1 MNGCGRTDAQVHASQ
16 YVFHADL
23 EEGQHEDLVYH
34 LNRTLPDDI
43 AIFAILPV
51 HHNAHAR
58 YDAIQRTYDYF
69 IHTSKDPFLKGNSAL
84 YYETQL
90 DLQRMKEAVDLL
102 PQYNDYYAFCKSP
115 ASFDHTR
122 CEVSSAHLWV
132 DQSGERLRFQISSNR
147 FLTGMIRI
155 IMGRLLEIGTGKMSV
170 AAFEHHLRSKQPP
183 KFISPANPQGLYL
196 SKIVY
201 PYLDLPQRT
210 EFAAVF
216 QYGREG
222 YWKEV

>member
-1 MNGCGRTDAQVHASQ
+1 MQKVVKAEVTVNGCGRTDAQVHASQ

-102 PQYNDYYAFCKSP
+102 PQYN
-115 ASFDHTR
+115 
-122 CEVSSAHLWV
+122 
-132 DQSGERLRFQISSNR
+132 
-147 FLTGMIRI
+147 
-155 IMGRLLEIGTGKMSV
+155 
-170 AAFEHHLRSKQPP
+170 
-183 KFISPANPQGLYL
+183 
-196 SKIVY
+196 
-201 PYLDLPQRT
+201 
-210 EFAAVF
+210 
-216 QYGREG
+216 
-222 YWKEV
+222 